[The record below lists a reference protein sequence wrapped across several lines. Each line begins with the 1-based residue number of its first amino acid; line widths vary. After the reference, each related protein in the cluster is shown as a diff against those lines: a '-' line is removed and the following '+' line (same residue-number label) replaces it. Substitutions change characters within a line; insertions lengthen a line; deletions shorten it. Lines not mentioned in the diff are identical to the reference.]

1 LRKLERE
8 RRKKATIMMEVTKIV
23 DYKKP
28 MT

>member
-8 RRKKATIMMEVTKIV
+8 RRKEAAIMMAVTKIV